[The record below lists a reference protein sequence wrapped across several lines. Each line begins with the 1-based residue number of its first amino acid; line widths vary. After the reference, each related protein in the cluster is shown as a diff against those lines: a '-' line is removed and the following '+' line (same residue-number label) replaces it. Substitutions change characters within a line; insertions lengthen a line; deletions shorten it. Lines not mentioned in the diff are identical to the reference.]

1 MNTFR
6 MVTELWWPAS
16 CWLRVDVTSGIAV
29 ATTAAMTGSVAPV
42 TGTIA
47 AGMEL
52 PRRGLLATGSEGL
65 GLGKKLID
73 GESRYAR

>member
-16 CWLRVDVTSGIAV
+16 CWFRVDVTSGIAV
-29 ATTAAMTGSVAPV
+29 ATTARMTAAM

-47 AGMEL
+47 AEMEIL
-52 PRRGLLATGSEGL
+52 TAAGGYLRPDRRDSDWKE
-65 GLGKKLID
+65 IN
-73 GESRYAR
+73 